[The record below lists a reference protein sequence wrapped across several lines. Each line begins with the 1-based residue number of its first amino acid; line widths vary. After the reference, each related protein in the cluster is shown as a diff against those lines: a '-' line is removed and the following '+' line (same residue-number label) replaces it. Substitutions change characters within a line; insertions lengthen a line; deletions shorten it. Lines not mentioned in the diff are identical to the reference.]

1 MNDGTKSGLA
11 WLGSGITL
19 ITSFLAT
26 SEALNVVLLIIGIL
40 GALLTLAMNVW
51 KAISAIKKASSDGK
65 ITDEEMSQIEAEI
78 GEIRNNL
85 EEIGNSINN
94 YVKEDSEDGIERTEN

>member
-1 MNDGTKSGLA
+1 MNDGAKSGLA

-26 SEALNVVLLIIGIL
+26 SEVLNVVLLIIGIL
-40 GALLTLAMNVW
+40 GALLTLGMNVW
-51 KAISAIKKASSDGK
+51 KAVSTIRKAASDGK
-65 ITDEEMSQIEAEI
+65 ITDGEMNQIEAEI

-85 EEIGNSINN
+85 EEIGNAINN
-94 YVKEDSEDGIERTEN
+94 YGKEDSEDGIERTEN

>member
-1 MNDGTKSGLA
+1 MNDGAKSGLA
-11 WLGSGITL
+11 WVGSGITL

-26 SEALNVVLLIIGIL
+26 SEVLNVVLLIIGIL

-51 KAISAIKKASSDGK
+51 KAISIIKKASSDGK
-65 ITDEEMSQIEAEI
+65 ITDEEMNQIEAEI

-94 YVKEDSEDGIERTEN
+94 YSKEDSENGTERTEK

>member
-1 MNDGTKSGLA
+1 MNDGAKSGLA

-26 SEALNVVLLIIGIL
+26 SEVLNVVLLVIGIL

-51 KAISAIKKASSDGK
+51 KAVSAIKKASSDGK
-65 ITDEEMSQIEAEI
+65 ITEGEMSQIEAEI

-94 YVKEDSEDGIERTEN
+94 YNKEDSEDGIERTED

>member
-1 MNDGTKSGLA
+1 MNDGAKSGLA

-26 SEALNVVLLIIGIL
+26 SEVLNVVLLVIGIL

-51 KAISAIKKASSDGK
+51 KAVSAIKKASSDGK
-65 ITDEEMSQIEAEI
+65 ITEGEMSQIEAEI

-94 YVKEDSEDGIERTEN
+94 YNKEDTEDGIERTED

>member
-1 MNDGTKSGLA
+1 MSDGSKSGLA

-26 SEALNVVLLIIGIL
+26 SEVLNVVLLIIGIL
-40 GALLTLAMNVW
+40 GALLTLGMNVW
-51 KAISAIKKASSDGK
+51 ISTIKKASSDGK
-65 ITDEEMSQIEAEI
+65 ITDEEMNQIEAEI

-85 EEIGNSINN
+85 EEIGNTINN
-94 YVKEDSEDGIERTEN
+94 YNKEDSEDGIERTEN

>member
-26 SEALNVVLLIIGIL
+26 SEMLNIVLLVIGIL
-40 GALLTLAMNVW
+40 GALLTLGMNVW
-51 KAISAIKKASSDGK
+51 KAISTIKKASADGK
-65 ITDEEMSQIEAEI
+65 ITDEEMNQIEAEI
-78 GEIRNNL
+78 EEVKHNL

-94 YVKEDSEDGIERTEN
+94 YGKEDSENGSERNEK

>member
-1 MNDGTKSGLA
+1 MNDGAKSGLA

-26 SEALNVVLLIIGIL
+26 SEVLNVVLLIIGIL
-40 GALLTLAMNVW
+40 GALLTLGMNVW
-51 KAISAIKKASSDGK
+51 KAISTIKKASSDGQ
-65 ITDEEMSQIEAEI
+65 ITEGEMSQIEAEI

-85 EEIGNSINN
+85 EEIGNTINN
-94 YVKEDSEDGIERTEN
+94 YNKEDSEDGIERTEN

>member
-1 MNDGTKSGLA
+1 MSDGSKSGLA

-26 SEALNVVLLIIGIL
+26 SEVLNVVLLIIGIM
-40 GALLTLAMNVW
+40 GALLTLGMNVW
-51 KAISAIKKASSDGK
+51 KAISTIKKASSDGK
-65 ITDEEMSQIEAEI
+65 ITEGEMSQIEAEI

-85 EEIGNSINN
+85 EEIGNTINN
-94 YVKEDSEDGIERTEN
+94 YNKEDSEDGIERTEN